1 MIRLVHAQAKP
12 NTCAKIIVNASY
24 EGIDDNFFWR
34 IMTYKPSDRI
44 NELLKKLPTKPGVYL
59 HKDAAGNVLYV
70 GKAINLRNRV
80 RSYFRTNVDSIK
92 TQRLRR
98 QIADIE
104 VITTESELEALLL
117 EMTLIKQHKPQFNVR
132 LKDDKRYPYIKVHWA
147 DAFPKVTVTRRM
159 VKDGSRYFGPY
170 TSVWAVQQTLDLL
183 RKIFPYLTCDRVI
196 TGQDERACLYYDIK
210 LCNAPC
216 IGAVN
221 QEEYRAT
228 IRQFMDFLD
237 GKSDHIVR
245 GIESKMAAAA
255 ADLQFEKAADH
266 RDQLKAIERITA
278 RQKVIGSS
286 DTDQDVIAFAREEGD
301 ACVQIF
307 FIRHG
312 KLIGREYFMLDNTE
326 GESDQE
332 VLQEFVTQFYDD
344 AAYIPREVL
353 LPNELE
359 ESLIIEEWLRRKRNT
374 KVTIQVPRRGKKREL
389 VQMATENAHDT
400 LATLRQQW
408 AADRSKHVLAIAEL
422 QDALKL
428 PAPPARIECYDI
440 SHTQGTQT
448 VGSMVVFVQGA
459 PHKSD
464 YRRFNVHTVG
474 NDDYGAMREVLTRR
488 FQRYRDT
495 LAGELHDPSQIKAR
509 SERPTAW
516 AILPD
521 LLLIDGG
528 KGQLAVGLEV
538 LRAFDLEGE
547 VPVASLAKQ
556 EEELFLPDRPL
567 SVVLS
572 RRSEA
577 LFLVQ
582 RVRDE
587 AHRFA
592 NEGHRKQR
600 SKVGVASIL
609 DSIPGVGPKRRQV
622 LLMRFGSL
630 EGLRQASVDEIAAVP
645 GIPFDVAED
654 IKAHLA

>member
-1 MIRLVHAQAKP
+1 MGYTP
-12 NTCAKIIVNASY
+12 S
-24 EGIDDNFFWR
+24 ER
-34 IMTYKPSDRI
+34 IA
-44 NELLKKLPTKPGVYL
+44 ELLGNLPTKPGVYL

-80 RSYFRTNVDSIK
+80 RSYFHSNVDSIK
-92 TQRLRR
+92 TLRLRQ

-117 EMTLIKQHKPQFNVR
+117 EMTLIKQYRPHFNVR

-147 DAFPKVTVTRRM
+147 DPFPKVTVTRRM
-159 VKDGSRYFGPY
+159 VRDGSRYFGPY
-170 TSVWAVQQTLDLL
+170 TSAWAVQQTLDLL
-183 RKIFPYLTCDRVI
+183 RKVFPYLTCDRII
-196 TGQDERACLYYDIK
+196 TGQDERACLYFDIK

-221 QEEYRAT
+221 QEQYRGT
-228 IRQFMDFLD
+228 IQQLMEFLE

-245 GIESKMAAAA
+245 DIESKMEKAAG
-255 ADLQFEKAADH
+255 DLNFEKAAEF
-266 RDQLKAIERITA
+266 RDQLKAVRRITA
-278 RQKVIGSS
+278 RQKVIGSG

-332 VLQEFVTQFYDD
+332 VLQEFMTQFYDD
-344 AAYIPREVL
+344 AAYIPKEVL
-353 LPNELE
+353 LPAEIE
-359 ESLIIEEWLRRKRNT
+359 EAQIIEEWLRRKRQT
-374 KVTIQVPRRGKKREL
+374 KVTIQVPRRGMKREL
-389 VQMATENAHDT
+389 VEMATENAHDT

-408 AADRSKHVLAIAEL
+408 AADRSKHVTAITEL
-422 QDALKL
+422 QEALNL

-459 PHKSD
+459 PQKSD
-464 YRRFNVHTVG
+464 YRRFNVQTVG

-488 FQRYRDT
+488 FARYRDT
-495 LAGELHDPSQIKAR
+495 LAGELHDPGAIKAR
-509 SERPTAW
+509 SDRPTVW

-521 LLLIDGG
+521 LLIIDGG
-528 KGQLAVGLEV
+528 KGQLAVGTEV
-538 LRAFDLEGE
+538 LREFGLEGE
-547 VPVASLAKQ
+547 VPLAALAKQ
-556 EEELFLPDRPL
+556 EEELFLPIRPQ
-567 SVVLS
+567 SVYLP

-577 LFLVQ
+577 LYLVQ

-592 NEGHRKQR
+592 NESHRQR
-600 SKVGVASIL
+600 RAKVGVASIL
-609 DSIPGVGPKRRQV
+609 DSVPGVGPRRRQ
-622 LLMRFGSL
+622 LLLRRFGSL
-630 EGLRQASVDEIAAVP
+630 EALREASVEELTAIP
-645 GIPFDVAED
+645 GISREVAES
-654 IKAHLA
+654 IRSHLS

>member
-1 MIRLVHAQAKP
+1 MKYQP
-12 NTCAKIIVNASY
+12 S
-24 EGIDDNFFWR
+24 ER
-34 IMTYKPSDRI
+34 IQ
-44 NELLKKLPTKPGVYL
+44 ELLKNLPTKPGVYL
-59 HKDAAGNVLYV
+59 HKDEGGNVLYV
-70 GKAINLRNRV
+70 GKANNLRNRV
-80 RSYFRTNVDSIK
+80 RSYFHTNVDSIK

-117 EMTLIKQHKPQFNVR
+117 EMTLIKQHRPQFNVR

-147 DAFPKVTVTRRM
+147 DPFPKVTVTRRM
-159 VKDGSRYFGPY
+159 VRDGSRYFGPF
-170 TSVWAVQQTLDLL
+170 TSAWAVQQTLDLL
-183 RKIFPYLTCDRVI
+183 RKIFPYLTCDRTI
-196 TGQDERACLYYDIK
+196 TGKDERACLYYDIK

-216 IGAVN
+216 IGAVT
-221 QEEYRAT
+221 QAEYREN
-228 IRQFMDFLD
+228 IQKLMDFLD
-237 GKSDHIVR
+237 GKSDYIIR
-245 GIESKMAAAA
+245 GIEAKMAEAA
-255 ADLQFEKAADH
+255 ADLQFEKAADY
-266 RDQLKAIERITA
+266 RDQLKAIQRITA

-286 DTDQDVIAFAREEGD
+286 DTDQDVIAFAREDSD

-326 GESDQE
+326 GESDHE
-332 VLQEFVTQFYDD
+332 VLREFLTQFYDD

-353 LPNELE
+353 LPSEIE
-359 ESLIIEEWLRRKRNT
+359 EVNIIEEWLRRKRNT

-389 VQMATENAHDT
+389 VNMATENAHDT

-408 AADRSKHVLAIAEL
+408 AADRSKHVLAITEL
-422 QDALKL
+422 QDALRL

-459 PHKSD
+459 PQKSD
-464 YRRFNVHTVG
+464 YRRFNVQTVG
-474 NDDYGAMREVLTRR
+474 NDDYRAMREVLTRR

-495 LAGELHDPSQIKAR
+495 LAGELHDPTEIKAR

-528 KGQLAVGLEV
+528 KGQLAVGLGV
-538 LRAFDLEGE
+538 LREFDLEGE
-547 VPVASLAKQ
+547 VPIASLAKQ
-556 EEELFLPDRPL
+556 EEEIFMPDQSRSVMLP
-567 SVVLS
+567 

-577 LFLVQ
+577 LYLVQ

-609 DSIPGVGPKRRQV
+609 DSVPGVGPRRRQ
-622 LLMRFGSL
+622 LLLTHFGSL
-630 EGLRQASVDEIAAVP
+630 EALREASLEEIAAVP
-645 GIPFDVAED
+645 GIPYEVAEG
-654 IKAHLA
+654 IKIHLA

>member
-1 MIRLVHAQAKP
+1 MKYQP
-12 NTCAKIIVNASY
+12 S
-24 EGIDDNFFWR
+24 ER
-34 IMTYKPSDRI
+34 IQ
-44 NELLKKLPTKPGVYL
+44 ELLKNLPTKPGVYL
-59 HKDAAGNVLYV
+59 HKDADGNVLYV
-70 GKAINLRNRV
+70 GKANNLRNRV
-80 RSYFRTNVDSIK
+80 RSYFHTNVDSIK

-117 EMTLIKQHKPQFNVR
+117 EMTLIKQHRPQFNVR

-159 VKDGSRYFGPY
+159 VRDGSRYFGPF
-170 TSVWAVQQTLDLL
+170 TSAWAVQQTLDLL
-183 RKIFPYLTCDRVI
+183 RKIFPYLTCDRII
-196 TGQDERACLYYDIK
+196 TGKDERACLYYDIK

-216 IGAVN
+216 IGAVS
-221 QEEYRAT
+221 QDEYREN
-228 IRQFMDFLD
+228 IQKLMDFLD
-237 GKSDHIVR
+237 GKSDYIVR
-245 GIESKMAAAA
+245 GIETKMAAAA
-255 ADLQFEKAADH
+255 TDLQFEKAAEY
-266 RDQLKAIERITA
+266 RDQLKAIQRITA

-286 DTDQDVIAFAREEGD
+286 DTDQDVIAFARQDGD

-326 GESDQE
+326 GESDHE
-332 VLQEFVTQFYDD
+332 VLREFMTQFYDD

-353 LPNELE
+353 LPSEIE
-359 ESLIIEEWLRRKRNT
+359 EANIIEEWLRRKRNT

-389 VQMATENAHDT
+389 VEMAAENAHDT

-408 AADRSKHVLAIAEL
+408 AADRSKHVLAITEL
-422 QDALKL
+422 QDALRL

-459 PHKSD
+459 PQKSD
-464 YRRFNVHTVG
+464 YRRFNVQTVG

-495 LAGELHDPSQIKAR
+495 LAGELHDPSEIKAR

-538 LRAFDLEGE
+538 LREFDLEGE
-547 VPVASLAKQ
+547 VPIASLAKQ
-556 EEELFLPDRPL
+556 EEEIFVPDRPQ
-567 SVVLS
+567 SVLLP

-577 LFLVQ
+577 LYLVQ

-609 DSIPGVGPKRRQV
+609 DSVPGVGPRRRQ
-622 LLMRFGSL
+622 LLLTRFGSL
-630 EGLRQASVDEIAAVP
+630 EALRDASVEEIAAVP
-645 GIPFDVAED
+645 GIPYEVAEG
-654 IKAHLA
+654 IKSHLA

>member
-1 MIRLVHAQAKP
+1 
-12 NTCAKIIVNASY
+12 
-24 EGIDDNFFWR
+24 
-34 IMTYKPSDRI
+34 MTYKPSERI
-44 NELLKKLPTKPGVYL
+44 LELLASLPTKPGVYL
-59 HKDAAGNVLYV
+59 HKNVQGDVLYI
-70 GKAINLRNRV
+70 GKAINLRSRV
-80 RSYFRTNVDSIK
+80 RSYFHSNVDSIK
-92 TQRLRR
+92 TLRLRQ

-117 EMTLIKQHKPQFNVR
+117 EMTLIKQHRPQFNVR

-147 DAFPKVTVTRRM
+147 DPFPKVTVTRRM
-159 VKDGSRYFGPY
+159 VRDGSRYFGPY
-170 TSVWAVQQTLDLL
+170 TSAWAVQQTLDLL

-221 QEEYRAT
+221 QEQYRAS
-228 IRQFMDFLD
+228 IRELMDFLD
-237 GKSDHIVR
+237 GKSDYIVR
-245 GIESKMAAAA
+245 GIEAKMEKAA
-255 ADLQFEKAADH
+255 ADLNFERAADY

-286 DTDQDVIAFAREEGD
+286 DTDQDVIAFARQDGD

-326 GESDQE
+326 GESDPE
-332 VLQEFVTQFYDD
+332 VLQEFLTQFYDD
-344 AAYIPREVL
+344 AAYIPKEVL
-353 LPNELE
+353 LPNEVE
-359 ESLIIEEWLRRKRNT
+359 EANVIEEWLRRKRNT
-374 KVTIQVPRRGKKREL
+374 KVTIQVPRRGMKREL
-389 VQMATENAHDT
+389 VKMAAENAHDT
-400 LATLRQQW
+400 LAAIRQQW
-408 AADRSKHVLAIAEL
+408 AADRSKHVQAITEL
-422 QDALKL
+422 QQALNL
-428 PAPPARIECYDI
+428 PTPPARIECYDI

-459 PHKSD
+459 PLKSD
-464 YRRFNVHTVG
+464 YRRFNVQTVG

-495 LAGELHDPSQIKAR
+495 LAGELHDPNKIKAR

-528 KGQLAVGLEV
+528 KGQLSVGLDV
-538 LRAFDLEGE
+538 MRAFELDGE
-547 VPVASLAKQ
+547 VPIAALAKQ
-556 EEELFLPDRPL
+556 EEEIFLPDRPL
-567 SVVLS
+567 SVVLP

-577 LFLVQ
+577 LYLVQ

-592 NEGHRKQR
+592 NEGHRNRR

-609 DSIPGVGPKRRQV
+609 DSVPGVGPRRRQV
-622 LLMRFGSL
+622 LLKRFGSL
-630 EGLRQASVDEIAAVP
+630 EAIRDASVEEISAIP
-645 GIPFDVAED
+645 GIPLEVAED
-654 IKAHLA
+654 IKAHLE

>member
-228 IRQFMDFLD
+228 IRQLMDFLD

>member
-1 MIRLVHAQAKP
+1 
-12 NTCAKIIVNASY
+12 
-24 EGIDDNFFWR
+24 
-34 IMTYKPSDRI
+34 MTYKPSDRI

-80 RSYFRTNVDSIK
+80 RSYFHTNVDSIK

-117 EMTLIKQHKPQFNVR
+117 EMTLIKQHKPPFNVR

-159 VKDGSRYFGPY
+159 VRDGSRYFGPY
-170 TSVWAVQQTLDLL
+170 TSAWAVQQTLDLL

-216 IGAVN
+216 IGAVD
-221 QEEYRAT
+221 QEVYRAT
-228 IRQFMDFLD
+228 IRQLMDFLD

-245 GIESKMAAAA
+245 DIETNMAAAA
-255 ADLQFEKAADH
+255 ADLQFEKAADY

-326 GESDQE
+326 GESDHE

-353 LPNELE
+353 LPSELE
-359 ESLIIEEWLRRKRNT
+359 ESRIIEEWLRRKRNT

-389 VQMATENAHDT
+389 VRMATENAHDT

-408 AADRSKHVLAIAEL
+408 AADRSKHVLAITEL

-440 SHTQGTQT
+440 SHTQGSQT

-495 LAGELHDPSQIKAR
+495 LAGELHDPNQIKAR
-509 SERPTAW
+509 SDRPTAW

-547 VPVASLAKQ
+547 VPIASLAKQ

-567 SVVLS
+567 SVVLP

-577 LFLVQ
+577 LYLVQ
-582 RVRDE
+582 RARDE